1 MKVVS
6 FLFQDQTTYENGNLI
21 PARPKFAEESLKQWF
36 RKQTGRLP
44 NPNEIE
50 KLMKVWGDAA
60 HIDFLP

>member
-21 PARPKFAEESLKQWF
+21 PARPKFAKDRLQQWY
-36 RKQTGRLP
+36 RKQTGTLP
-44 NPNEIE
+44 TNPEID
-50 KLMKVWGDAA
+50 KLMDIWGDAA